1 MIAGIFSYAVQ
12 TENKGL
18 QENLRG
24 FNGSQE
30 IVTGLID
37 LLSAM
42 LLVYLYAVMGQ
53 IDMLP
58 VVGAGQTGVKTAINS
73 DYFERRDSEFISSK

>member
-1 MIAGIFSYAVQ
+1 M
-12 TENKGL
+12 

-42 LLVYLYAVMGQ
+42 LLLYLYAVMGQ

-58 VVGAGQTGVKTAINS
+58 VVGVGQTGVKTAINS

>member
-1 MIAGIFSYAVQ
+1 MVTALLGFKLVSENLIAGIFSYALH

-18 QENLRG
+18 LDNLRG

-37 LLSAM
+37 FICAMFLL
-42 LLVYLYAVMGQ
+42 YLYTVLGQ
-53 IDMLP
+53 IDM
-58 VVGAGQTGVKTAINS
+58 
-73 DYFERRDSEFISSK
+73 